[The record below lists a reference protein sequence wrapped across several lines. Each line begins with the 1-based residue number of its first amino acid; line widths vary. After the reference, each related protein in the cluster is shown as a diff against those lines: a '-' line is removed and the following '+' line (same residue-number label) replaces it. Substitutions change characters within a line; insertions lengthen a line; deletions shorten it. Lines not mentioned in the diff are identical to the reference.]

1 MHTRQEVLL
10 SHYKQVF
17 LRQLTTWHCPH
28 SAPHA
33 AAEARLLLGTGRAAI
48 DRHLLPA
55 GPTAANPQQRRA
67 AAEWDRRTNGDR
79 QTDGRTP
86 DRYTDPA
93 SYTIRVVPINKLMI
107 QLSSLRAI
115 LNTTT
120 KFACLFLFFCWQQ
133 ATNIHCVCKTT
144 VTQHT
149 ITSTYINRFL

>member
-1 MHTRQEVLL
+1 MFGGDAACCNKRRITYSRSSTRQSTPFWSAAMMLAVRTSSLCTRDKKYCY
-10 SHYKQVF
+10 YKQVF

-107 QLSSLRAI
+107 
-115 LNTTT
+115 
-120 KFACLFLFFCWQQ
+120 
-133 ATNIHCVCKTT
+133 
-144 VTQHT
+144 
-149 ITSTYINRFL
+149 